1 MVPLGLLAAL
11 LRKASEPWTLEEV
24 TTVQPGTVYR
34 VQVTLPKGDGWPR
47 GWERSVAYW
56 LRQKGSAV
64 QRIKVHYGP
73 KALRDFYD
81 PKTRQ
86 EVTWWV
92 VDLSFDAPFL
102 AYWLED
108 ALTASLDTWV
118 ELKSVSVSSGVT
130 FPEVIGP
137 EQILAA
143 LKAGLAAIFL
153 FQLAQLGFG
162 VVGALRRKEA

>member
-1 MVPLGLLAAL
+1 MVPLGWLAEL
-11 LRKASEPWTLEEV
+11 LRKASEPWTPEEV
-24 TTVQPGTVYR
+24 TTVQPDTVYR

-118 ELKSVSVSSGVT
+118 GLKSVSVSSGVM

-153 FQLAQLGFG
+153 FQVLQLLVSVTGT
-162 VVGALRRKEA
+162 LRRRET

>member
-1 MVPLGLLAAL
+1 MPIGWLAEV
-11 LRKASEPWTLEEV
+11 LRIAYSPWTPQEV

-34 VQVTLPKGDGWPR
+34 VQVTLPKGDGWPH

-64 QRIKVHYGP
+64 RRVKVHYGP
-73 KALRDFYD
+73 KGLRDFYD

-86 EVTWWV
+86 EVTWWI

-108 ALTASLDTWV
+108 ALAAALDTWV
-118 ELKSVSVSSGVT
+118 VLRSVSESSGVR
-130 FPEVIGP
+130 FPDVIGP
-137 EQILAA
+137 EQLMAA

-153 FQLAQLGFG
+153 LQLAQLGLG
-162 VVGALRRKEA
+162 VAGALKRKEA